1 MIARGDSSV
10 RRSVQP
16 FCTQAGACHPGDDTR
31 VPCVVHND
39 PESDYGVNV
48 TITERVL
55 SRIDSSAARRGE
67 SQSGLMTQA
76 ALEFMA
82 EGEP

>member
-1 MIARGDSSV
+1 MGRLVSSPVRSALLHTGRGLPSGWRYSSSMCCSQ
-10 RRSVQP
+10 RP
-16 FCTQAGACHPGDDTR
+16 D
-31 VPCVVHND
+31 
-39 PESDYGVNV
+39 SDYGVNV

-67 SQSGLMTQA
+67 SRLGLMTQA